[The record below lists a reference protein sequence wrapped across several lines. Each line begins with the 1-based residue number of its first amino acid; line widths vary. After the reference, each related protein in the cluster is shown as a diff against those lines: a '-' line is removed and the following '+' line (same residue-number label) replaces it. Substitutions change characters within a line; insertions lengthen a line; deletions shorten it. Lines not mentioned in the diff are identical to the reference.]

1 MPIPTIEFKNNS
13 VKIID
18 QTKLPA
24 RYEFIHCKNIHTLW
38 KAIRIMQVRGA
49 PALGVAAAF
58 GVYLGVKDFR
68 GNTNQ
73 FLKKLKSVIQYLGS
87 SRPTAVNLFWSLERI
102 EKLVLENKNKSVKE
116 IKALILKEANKIFQE
131 DKFVCRKMGDYGQV
145 FVKNNDRILTICN
158 AGALATVDYGTAL
171 ALIYK
176 AKEKGKNIKVFAC
189 ETRPL
194 LQGARLTTWEL
205 KKHKIDTTLIC
216 DNMAASLISQKKIDK
231 VITGADRI
239 ASNGDSAN
247 KIGTYNLAVLAK
259 YHKIPF
265 YIVAPSSSFDL
276 KLKTGQRIPIEQRK
290 EEEVTIINNKR
301 ISAKDVKV
309 YNPAFDVTPYQ
320 LITAIVTEKGI
331 IRPPFIKNIKRLLKN
346 A

>member
-1 MPIPTIEFKNNS
+1 
-13 VKIID
+13 
-18 QTKLPA
+18 
-24 RYEFIHCKNIHTLW
+24 
-38 KAIRIMQVRGA
+38 MQVRGA

-216 DNMAASLISQKKIDK
+216 DNMAASLMSQKKIDK

-239 ASNGDSAN
+239 TSNGDSAN

>member
-1 MPIPTIEFKNNS
+1 MPIPTVEFKNNS

-18 QTKLPA
+18 QTKLPT

-58 GVYLGVKDFR
+58 GVYLGIKDFR
-68 GNTNQ
+68 GNNNQ

-102 EKLVLENKNKSVKE
+102 EKLVLKNKNKPIRK

-131 DKFVCRKMGDYGQV
+131 DKFVCRKMGEYGQV
-145 FVKNNDRILTICN
+145 FVKNNDNILTICN
-158 AGALATVDYGTAL
+158 AGALATADYGTAL

-216 DNMAASLISQKKIDK
+216 DSMAASLMSQQKIDK

-247 KIGTYNLAVLAK
+247 KIGTYQVAIAAR
-259 YHKIPF
+259 YHNIPF
-265 YIVAPSSSFDL
+265 YVAAPYSTFDL
-276 KLKTGQRIPIEQRK
+276 KLSSGAGIPIEQRASV
-290 EEEVTIINNKR
+290 EITNGFGRQTAPDDIATY
-301 ISAKDVKV
+301 S
-309 YNPAFDVTPYQ
+309 PAFDVTPAE
-320 LITAIVTEKGI
+320 LITGI
-331 IRPPFIKNIKRLLKN
+331 ITERGVISPVTPENVKKHFE
-346 A
+346 